1 MKGACSSV
9 GLELQAYTLAVPGS
23 SPGMPIMNIEEFIRF
38 QLDSDK
44 EVGFESNRSNNLDDL
59 IANTISIT
67 GELGEF
73 ANLVKKKLRKTKYGK
88 TRLDEEDLD
97 LDQELKEELIDVF
110 IYFLKLCAILE
121 LDVEKEY
128 LKKIKKGKK

>member
-1 MKGACSSV
+1 
-9 GLELQAYTLAVPGS
+9 
-23 SPGMPIMNIEEFIRF
+23 MNIKEFIEF

-44 EVGFESNRSNNLDDL
+44 KVGFESNRPHNLDDL

-73 ANLVKKKLRKTKYGK
+73 ANLVKKKLRKIKYNK
-88 TRLDEEDLD
+88 TRLDEENLNIDK
-97 LDQELKEELIDVF
+97 ELKEELVDVF

-121 LDVEKEY
+121 IDIEKEY
-128 LKKIKKGKK
+128 LEKIKKVQSRFQGNKHII